1 MTPPSL
7 FVLSLD
13 GDRWELLH
21 LLPLALLV
29 PRQIGFHNISHLSHS
44 SSTSLFVGIIVKY
57 IEECGIFSNIN
68 YRADGMI
75 LSLARNQSD
84 DGCSPIS
91 AHAHRIRCFILRLLG
106 RFPKKGHQYQL
117 KHETASARW
126 PSVASPRLLRFDGL
140 STTQG
145 APTESSFWKHKLFAL
160 RAGLKGGHPQ
170 CDTINTMRQSANH
183 GNQGTNL

>member
-1 MTPPSL
+1 MPRPSVIMQ
-7 FVLSLD
+7 FSD
-13 GDRWELLH
+13 GPD
-21 LLPLALLV
+21 A
-29 PRQIGFHNISHLSHS
+29 N
-44 SSTSLFVGIIVKY
+44 
-57 IEECGIFSNIN
+57 NN
-68 YRADGMI
+68 YRADD
-75 LSLARNQSD
+75 SFLARNQSD
-84 DGCSPIS
+84 DGCSPPIS
-91 AHAHRIRCFILRLLG
+91 SHAHFIRCFILRLLG
-106 RFPKKGHQYQL
+106 RLPPKKGHQYQL

-183 GNQGTNL
+183 GNKGTYL